1 MRRLW
6 SISGLARS
14 ACCFRLCVGFA
25 HGGVSLFSHKAAVR
39 CSVGFSRPPSWRLA
53 YSGLPSQ
60 RHYRFSSHSWC
71 LRLLSFEF
79 DTVESSKLWCIQV
92 VIKLSCQSAAQA
104 ARDSSQRTTYIL
116 ELCSCATGYELLS
129 CCISW
134 TETCKLQNLSRWT
147 RLPARESR
155 RQGDIRPP
163 VSRTFFSCDRLL
175 PFLPGVISRVVS
187 SKFGVASLTRSYA
200 GCHAD
205 AGLQATVCNL
215 A

>member
-39 CSVGFSRPPSWRLA
+39 CSVGFSRPPSWRLP

-92 VIKLSCQSAAQA
+92 VTKLSCQSAAQA

-134 TETCKLQNLSRWT
+134 TETCKTAKSIPMDQTTCT
-147 RLPARESR
+147 RVKETRRHSTSCVTHFLFLRSLAPLP
-155 RQGDIRPP
+155 
-163 VSRTFFSCDRLL
+163 
-175 PFLPGVISRVVS
+175 
-187 SKFGVASLTRSYA
+187 A
-200 GCHAD
+200 GCH
-205 AGLQATVCNL
+205 LQSCL
-215 A
+215 